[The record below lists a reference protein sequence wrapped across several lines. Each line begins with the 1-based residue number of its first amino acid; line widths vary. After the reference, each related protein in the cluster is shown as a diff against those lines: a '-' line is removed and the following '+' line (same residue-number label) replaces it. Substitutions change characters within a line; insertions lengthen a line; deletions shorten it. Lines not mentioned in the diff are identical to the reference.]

1 MIQSILAGIMIA
13 LAAGI
18 YLVVGGPLGA
28 FLFAFGLLT
37 ILHFQFYLFT
47 GKAGLLIQNKI
58 TPIELAEIY
67 YGNLVGCGAGSIVL
81 LGSGVQIAE
90 PAAAIIAT
98 RISNSWF
105 ENIFLGIICGILMY
119 IAVEHYISAPHMTMI
134 CVATFILF
142 GANHCIADMV
152 YMFLAADTETF
163 VPMTT
168 AIFQTT
174 IGNLIGAS
182 LIPYSQQQSLS
193 SSS

>member
-18 YLVVGGPLGA
+18 YLTVGGPIGA
-28 FLFAFGLLT
+28 FLFSFGLLT

-47 GKAGLLIQNKI
+47 GKAGLLVQNKI
-58 TPIELAEIY
+58 SPIALAEIY
-67 YGNLVGCGAGSIVL
+67 YGNMVGCGLGSMVL
-81 LGSGVQIAE
+81 LGSGVSIVE

-98 RISNSWF
+98 RVSNSWF

-119 IAVEHYISAPHMTMI
+119 IAVESYISAPYMTVM
-134 CVATFILF
+134 CVSIFILF
-142 GANHCIADMV
+142 GANHCIADIV

-168 AIFQTT
+168 AIFYTT
-174 IGNLIGAS
+174 LGNVIGAS
-182 LIPYSQQQSLS
+182 IIPYSQ
-193 SSS
+193 